1 MITYFCFMRILGFE
15 TSCDETSVAI
25 VEAKNDREFV
35 VEKSLVAS
43 QAAKHAEY
51 GGVVP
56 EVAAREHVSV
66 IFPLLEAAG
75 VPRDGQGIDVIAVT
89 AGPGLVPALRIGVEV
104 AKTLSWIWKK
114 PLVAVNHMEGH
125 VGSVFLNYNSTTFP
139 SLCLLVSGGHTE
151 LLLMK
156 NFCEFELL
164 GRTRDDAA
172 GEAFDKVAKLLGL
185 PYPGGPEISKLALE
199 GNRDAVDFPRPMM
212 TDRKDLDFSFSGLKT
227 AVSVYLKEIVF
238 NHSTTPAVA
247 HLPPSPSFG
256 GRSRRASVDAAGLWR
271 AQSSLNNSTTPNIC
285 ASFEQA
291 VVDVLVE
298 KTRRAVEQ
306 FNPKSIIVSGGVSA
320 NRLLR
325 EQMTERLAP
334 LPVFFPPLE
343 FSGDN
348 AAMIAVAGAWRA
360 ARKDFADPLNLEA
373 DPNMRLA

>member
-1 MITYFCFMRILGFE
+1 VRILGIE

-25 VEAKNDREFV
+25 IRNYDNRSFV
-35 VEKSLVAS
+35 IEKSLIAS

-56 EVAAREHVSV
+56 EVAARCHVDV
-66 IFPLLEAAG
+66 VFPLLEAAG
-75 VPRDGQGIDVIAVT
+75 VPRDGSGVDAIAVT

-125 VGSVFLNYNSTTFP
+125 IGSAFLHSSPQGEDYRRGIEFP
-139 SLCLLVSGGHTE
+139 AVCLLVSGGHTE

-156 NFCEFELL
+156 NFCEYELL

-185 PYPGGPEISKLALE
+185 SYPGGPEISKQALQ
-199 GNRDAVDFPRPMM
+199 GKRDLINFPRPMM
-212 TDRKDLDFSFSGLKT
+212 TDPKDLDFSFSGLKT
-227 AVSVYLKEIVF
+227 AVAVYLH
-238 NHSTTPAVA
+238 NQPLPALEEGAEGGSSVA
-247 HLPPSPSFG
+247 
-256 GRSRRASVDAAGLWR
+256 D
-271 AQSSLNNSTTPNIC
+271 IC

-291 VVDVLVE
+291 AIDVLVE

-306 FNPKSIIVSGGVSA
+306 NNPKSIIVSGGVSA
-320 NRLLR
+320 NSFLR
-325 EQMTERLAP
+325 EEMKNNFAP

-343 FSGDN
+343 FTGDN

-360 ARKDFADPLNLEA
+360 SRKDFTDPLKLEA
-373 DPNMRLA
+373 DPNMRLV

>member
-1 MITYFCFMRILGFE
+1 MKVLGLE

-35 VEKSLVAS
+35 VEKSLIAS

-66 IFPLLEAAG
+66 IFPLLEATG

-125 VGSVFLNYNSTTFP
+125 IGSVFVEGEERGGKGKKEEEREEKFP
-139 SLCLLVSGGHTE
+139 AVCLLVSGGHTE

-156 NFCEFELL
+156 NFCEYKLL

-199 GNRDAVDFPRPMM
+199 GKRDAVDFPRPMM
-212 TDRKDLDFSFSGLKT
+212 ADHKDLDFSFSGLKT
-227 AVSVYLKEIVF
+227 AVAVYLK
-238 NHSTTPAVA
+238 SATSPLA
-247 HLPPSPSFG
+247 PPRRG
-256 GRSRRASVDAAGLWR
+256 GEEKGV
-271 AQSSLNNSTTPNIC
+271 C

-306 FNPKSIIVSGGVSA
+306 FDPKSVIVSGGVSA

-325 EQMTERLAP
+325 EQMAERLAP
-334 LPVFFPPLE
+334 LPVFFPSLE

-360 ARKDFADPLNLEA
+360 ARKDFVDPLNLEA